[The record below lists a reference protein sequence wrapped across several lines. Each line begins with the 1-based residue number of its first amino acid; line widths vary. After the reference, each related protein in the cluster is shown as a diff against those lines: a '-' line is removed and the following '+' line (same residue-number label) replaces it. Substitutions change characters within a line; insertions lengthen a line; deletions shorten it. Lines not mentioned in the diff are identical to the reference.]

1 MARVRASDF
10 EDKQRFI
17 LESAAAVF
25 AEMGME
31 KASMAQIATRA
42 KVSKPNLYHY
52 YRSKEAL
59 IFDIINTHLLELDAS
74 VAAAD
79 DPTMEPSVRLHRIIL
94 SVLKSYR
101 DADDYHKVQLNALYA
116 LSEPQRDEIR
126 ALERRIVDRFYDVIR
141 LLKSQSGQQGPAAP
155 SSGHH
160 VALRHTQLGLHVVP
174 RRRPCHTRRLRANCY
189 DLDAGRCQSHSL
201 NRPATPAARLYPLR
215 SVQLTARTSPPSSGR
230 RISRRRGRPGW
241 SPCNPTALRHGR
253 RKSAG

>member
-59 IFDIINTHLLELDAS
+59 IFDIINTHLLELDAA

-79 DPTMEPSVRLHRIIL
+79 DPTMEPSVRFHRIIL

-126 ALERRIVDRFYDVIR
+126 ALERRIVERFYDVIR
-141 LLKSQSGQQGPAAP
+141 LINPNLDNRERPLLSPVTMSLFGILNWVYMWFREGGP
-155 SSGHH
+155 
-160 VALRHTQLGLHVVP
+160 V
-174 RRRPCHTRRLRANCY
+174 TREDY
-189 DLDAGRCQSHSL
+189 
-201 NRPATPAARLYPLR
+201 ARMVTTLMLEGVKAVR
-215 SVQLTARTSPPSSGR
+215 
-230 RISRRRGRPGW
+230 
-241 SPCNPTALRHGR
+241 
-253 RKSAG
+253 

>member
-59 IFDIINTHLLELDAS
+59 IFDIINTHLLELDAA
-74 VAAAD
+74 VAAVD

-101 DADDYHKVQLNALYA
+101 DADDYHKVQLNAMFA

-126 ALERRIVDRFYDVIR
+126 AVEQRIVRRFYDVIR
-141 LLKSQSGQQGPAAP
+141 LLNPNLDNKERPLLSPVTMSLFGILNWVYMWFREDGP
-155 SSGHH
+155 
-160 VALRHTQLGLHVVP
+160 V
-174 RRRPCHTRRLRANCY
+174 TREDY
-189 DLDAGRCQSHSL
+189 
-201 NRPATPAARLYPLR
+201 ARIVTTLMLEGVKAVR
-215 SVQLTARTSPPSSGR
+215 
-230 RISRRRGRPGW
+230 
-241 SPCNPTALRHGR
+241 
-253 RKSAG
+253 

>member
-59 IFDIINTHLLELDAS
+59 IFDIINTHLLELDAA
-74 VAAAD
+74 VAAVD

-94 SVLKSYR
+94 SVLMSYR

-116 LSEPQRDEIR
+116 LSEPQRAEIR

-141 LLKSQSGQQGPAAP
+141 LLNPNLDNKERPLLSPVTMSLFGILNWVYMWFREGGPI
-155 SSGHH
+155 
-160 VALRHTQLGLHVVP
+160 
-174 RRRPCHTRRLRANCY
+174 TREDY
-189 DLDAGRCQSHSL
+189 
-201 NRPATPAARLYPLR
+201 ARIVTTLMLEGVKAIR
-215 SVQLTARTSPPSSGR
+215 
-230 RISRRRGRPGW
+230 
-241 SPCNPTALRHGR
+241 
-253 RKSAG
+253 